1 MKKNYKL
8 RIRLETSVV
17 DILKREAEVENVTL
31 SELCRN
37 KLRSSPKLNKIE
49 LMLERLCK
57 KSNIQINSGGL
68 NGIQ

>member
-17 DILKREAEVENVTL
+17 DILKKEAEAENVTL

-37 KLRSSPKLNKIE
+37 KLRSSPKLTKIE

-57 KSNIQINSGGL
+57 KSNVQLNSGGL